1 MQRVTS
7 LGSASSA
14 SAGTDAGEG
23 EAIGASSEEE
33 GGAAPPGASRRG
45 LSIGGGLEA
54 APNAGRAS
62 PAATRPSA
70 RSGRADRLVS
80 CHFFSCAQRAERCGA
95 AAENAARVASCWR
108 RTRASLAA
116 HRQHVVGRV
125 VALAVVRRLAR
136 VPARRLRAARRRARP
151 RRRPRA
157 ARRRPP
163 RRTDYHD
170 RSTPGATSA
179 SGGRRAPPPPRF
191 RSATLP
197 NWPHAAILSAP
208 RVSRSLTK

>member
-70 RSGRADRLVS
+70 RSRLTAGHNS
-80 CHFFSCAQRAERCGA
+80 GDKDSWQRAKA
-95 AAENAARVASCWR
+95 MVSPR
-108 RTRASLAA
+108 RGREPRQRDHGEPRASLAA

-179 SGGRRAPPPPRF
+179 SGGRRAPPPPPRF

-197 NWPHAAILSAP
+197 SWPHAAILSAP

>member
-62 PAATRPSA
+62 PAATLP
-70 RSGRADRLVS
+70 
-80 CHFFSCAQRAERCGA
+80 
-95 AAENAARVASCWR
+95 RVACLCADADADFR
-108 RTRASLAA
+108 YFF
-116 HRQHVVGRV
+116 HRFLQLSPIEVQYE
-125 VALAVVRRLAR
+125 
-136 VPARRLRAARRRARP
+136 LRP
-151 RRRPRA
+151 
-157 ARRRPP
+157 
-163 RRTDYHD
+163 
-170 RSTPGATSA
+170 
-179 SGGRRAPPPPRF
+179 
-191 RSATLP
+191 L
-197 NWPHAAILSAP
+197 
-208 RVSRSLTK
+208 